1 MKSRLLHF
9 SAALGPHARL
19 VFLLLAVCLLCT
31 ACGQEEAPPPRP
43 ESQTPEQASGQ
54 MPEQTPGQIPEQAPP
69 PAPSVYC
76 IMKGRKAGT
85 LESPPSGIGEEGLQ
99 DLRSK
104 GFHLYLRDPNPSMRR
119 YFPLKLY
126 HLHEGVIYSLDIGA
140 TSYRV
145 SDKGHFVTTSSLGLK
160 NDEKAF
166 LAAGSTGSYA
176 FFPVE
181 ALWKSSDKQLALLQ
195 VPALAAGPVLPF
207 ADPQGIAPGDKATA
221 MGFIAIHDPELMGRG
236 SLDDDAFLKPRI
248 VPADIVGTKTRPNGT
263 KIWEIFSGVTP
274 GMEGA
279 PLLNACGQ
287 VSGTVAVIADFTAG
301 VAQPV
306 IALEELLP
314 DLDRLGVP
322 HVKAEG
328 PCTPEPAVT
337 TTITNIV
344 EEADLEW
351 AKYVLGAFAAMF
363 ALLGAYLIRLRLR
376 VRQGYVPQIN
386 SRLIRGMLGIP
397 SQAYPDAPRQDPA
410 WKKDINGKLYRFD
423 PVEGV
428 IYKDADKEGAG
439 KAASGRLA
447 LLRSAT
453 ALPDIVLEEG
463 KALVIGSSP
472 RKAQFLIEDKRVSA
486 AHVKLAYSDGVVS
499 AQDLGST
506 NGSYVNGKKIS
517 GKTLLTSG
525 DTLRLTAKKGVAEY
539 TLAVAAKTRTN
550 EKAAAPAGGSADEA
564 VSALAIVPLFAGAGP
579 LRLEAG
585 LDALIGRD
593 PCCALVINDA
603 IVSKKHC
610 RVSFVGGG
618 LLELRDLESS
628 NGTFAAGVGGRVSA
642 ARLGPGELFYVAD
655 EKYSFRVE
663 QWSG

>member
-1 MKSRLLHF
+1 MSNCRLRHC
-9 SAALGPHARL
+9 AAERL
-19 VFLLLAVCLLCT
+19 YAGLVLLLLAVCLLCA

-43 ESQTPEQASGQ
+43 EGRTPEQALAQPSDLSSGQ
-54 MPEQTPGQIPEQAPP
+54 PPEQAQ
-69 PAPSVYC
+69 SVYR
-76 IMKGRKAGT
+76 IMRGQKKGT
-85 LESPPSGIGEEGLQ
+85 LASPPSGIGEEGLRELRTKGVYIHSNDS
-99 DLRSK
+99 DLLGLIPSD
-104 GFHLYLRDPNPSMRR
+104 FYHASSDDIYL
-119 YFPLKLY
+119 
-126 HLHEGVIYSLDIGA
+126 LHMGA
-140 TSYRV
+140 TCYRV

-166 LAAGSTGSYA
+166 LVAGSAGSYA

-181 ALWKSSDKQLALLQ
+181 ALWKSSDKQLALLH
-195 VPALAAGPVLPF
+195 VPAQADGPVLTF

-221 MGFIAIHDPELMGRG
+221 IGFSSPSDLFSRGRG
-236 SLDDDAFLKPRI
+236 LLDDRTFLNPRI
-248 VPADIVGTKTRPNGT
+248 FPADVVGTKTRPNGT
-263 KIWEIFSGVTP
+263 RIWEIFSGVMP
-274 GMEGA
+274 GMDGA

-287 VSGTVAVIADFTAG
+287 VSGTVAVVGGLTAG

-314 DLDRLGVP
+314 ELDRLNVP
-322 HVKAEG
+322 YVKAEG

-351 AKYVLGAFAAMF
+351 AKYALGAFAAMF
-363 ALLGAYLIRLRLR
+363 ALLGAYLIRLRRR

-397 SQAYPDAPRQDPA
+397 SQAHPGAPRQEA
-410 WKKDINGKLYRFD
+410 VWKKDINGKLYRFD

-439 KAASGRLA
+439 LAASGRLA

-472 RKAQFLIEDKRVSA
+472 RKAQLLIEDKRVSA
-486 AHVKLAYSDGVVS
+486 AHVKLAYSGGVVS

-506 NGSYVNGKKIS
+506 NGSYVNGKKIN

-539 TLAVAAKTRTN
+539 TLAVAAKSRTN
-550 EKAAAPAGGSADEA
+550 EKAAAPASGSAGGSTGEA
-564 VSALAIVPLFAGAGP
+564 VSVLAIVPLFAGAGP

-585 LDALIGRD
+585 FDALIGRD
-593 PCCALVINDA
+593 PCCALVINDI

-610 RVSFVGGG
+610 RVSFVEGG